1 MTRRFLVS
9 GMAIGLL
16 AAGIWAHHAQS
27 PLPVDAR
34 ADLVVVDKAERR
46 LTLYSNGIA
55 LRSYRVA
62 LGREPV
68 GDKDREGDERTP
80 EGRYVIDWRNPRST
94 FHRSL
99 HISYPSAADVARAN
113 RGGWFPGGAIIIH
126 GTRNGAEWLGRAHRL
141 VDWTRGCIAVTN
153 DEIEEIWRAVPDGTP
168 IEIRR

>member
-1 MTRRFLVS
+1 MNLRTVIA
-9 GMAIGLL
+9 GVATGLL
-16 AAGIWAHHAQS
+16 AVAVWAHHSKA

-34 ADLVVVDKAERR
+34 ADLVVVEKGERR
-46 LTLYSNGIA
+46 LTLYSSGIA
-55 LRSYRVA
+55 LRSYRIA

-68 GDKDREGDERTP
+68 GGKEREGDERTP

-99 HISYPSAADVARAN
+99 HISYPSVRDVARAR
-113 RGGWFPGGAIIIH
+113 RGGYFPGGAIMIH
-126 GTRNGAEWLGRAHRL
+126 GTHERLQWLGRAHRL

-153 DEIEEIWRAVPDGTP
+153 EEIDEIWRAVPDGTP